1 MKVFKLIYKNL
12 LRHKLRTL
20 LTILGFTIAVM
31 SYGLLNTVVTAW
43 YAAVDASAQN
53 RLIVRHSVSFTLPLP
68 YSYKAQIERVP
79 GVSKV
84 SYSNWFGGIYIE
96 EKNFF
101 PKMAVDASTFFDL
114 YPEFIPSS
122 QEDLETFK
130 RERNACVI
138 GQKLASKYN
147 LKIGDILNIRGDI
160 YPGEWQFV
168 IRAIY
173 HGREKSTDATQMFF
187 HWEYLDEWIKRE
199 WSGAEGM
206 IGWYIVEVNHQD
218 MIPAVSEAIDKQF
231 KNSANATKTE
241 TEKAFQLSF
250 VSMSGAIIT
259 ALRVVSYIIIGIILL
274 VLANTMIMTARER
287 MREYA
292 VLKTLG
298 FTSGHLLG
306 LIAGESLA
314 IAAIGGILGL
324 WLTFPISA
332 GIAEQLSSFF
342 PVFTVEPSTMILAG
356 SLSLLVGIISAI
368 FPMLRAMHT
377 SIVDGLRQIG

>member
-84 SYSNWFGGIYIE
+84 SYSNWFGGVYIE

-206 IGWYIVEVNHQD
+206 IGWYIVEVNNQD
-218 MIPAVSEAIDKQF
+218 MIPAISEAIDKQF

-259 ALRVVSYIIIGIILL
+259 AVRVVSYIIIGIILL

-306 LIAGESLA
+306 LIAGESLT

>member
-79 GVSKV
+79 GVSKI

-160 YPGEWQFV
+160 YPGDWQFV

-206 IGWYIVEVNHQD
+206 IGWYIVEVNNQD
-218 MIPAVSEAIDKQF
+218 MIPAVSDAIDKQF

-306 LIAGESLA
+306 LIAGESLT
-314 IAAIGGILGL
+314 IAAIGGTLGL

>member
-12 LRHKLRTL
+12 LRHKLRTM

-31 SYGLLNTVVTAW
+31 AYALLNTVITAW

-84 SYSNWFGGIYIE
+84 SWANWFGGIYIE

-101 PKMAVDASTFFDL
+101 AKMAVDAPTFFDL

-122 QEDLETFK
+122 KEDLETFK

-138 GQKLASKYN
+138 GQTLASKYK
-147 LKIGDILNIRGDI
+147 LKIGDILNIKGDI

-173 HGREKSTDATQMFF
+173 HGRDKSTDATQMFF

-206 IGWYIVEVNHQD
+206 IGWYVVEVDNQD

-231 KNSANATKTE
+231 RNSPNETKTE

-287 MREYA
+287 IREYA

-314 IAAIGGILGL
+314 ISAIGGILGL

-332 GIAEQLSSFF
+332 GIAEQLSSLF
-342 PVFTVEPSTMILAG
+342 PVFTVEPSTMILAS
-356 SLSLLVGIISAI
+356 SLSLIVGIISAI